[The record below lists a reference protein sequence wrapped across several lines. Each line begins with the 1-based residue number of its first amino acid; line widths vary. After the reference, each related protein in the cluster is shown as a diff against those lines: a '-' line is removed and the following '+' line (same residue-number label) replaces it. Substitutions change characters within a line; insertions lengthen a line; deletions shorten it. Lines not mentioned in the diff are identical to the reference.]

1 MRGRRVPG
9 VDLEDAHLDQRDEA
23 RQVVDDEVLA
33 DLRLLLD
40 LDPPQRVGR
49 SDRRAPSKASRDS
62 TEDNVDD
69 QESKRRRIEM
79 QNFNSLQEWNTEL
92 DRLKESVK
100 LEREM
105 DYPDDL
111 LADLMKELRKHLKT
125 PFVKIVYTETKG
137 PGRTPSSAIPLVQ
150 IPVEARSDPSPP
162 VFEDIGRAT
171 RPCHL
176 YSCHDGSA

>member
-1 MRGRRVPG
+1 MKEVS
-9 VDLEDAHLDQRDEA
+9 DSLEDTIIGMA
-23 RQVVDDEVLA
+23 
-33 DLRLLLD
+33 
-40 LDPPQRVGR
+40 GR
-49 SDRRAPSKASRDS
+49 GDRRASSSKAPRDS

-105 DYPDDL
+105 DDPDDL

-162 VFEDIGRAT
+162 VFEDIGRDFDEDESYDA
-171 RPCHL
+171 
-176 YSCHDGSA
+176 